1 MFESIS
7 AVMQSNPYFHAGA
20 GLYGIGAALM
30 VARTG
35 GRLGKEYIKRRFIT
49 TVEVTNR
56 DPAYQWVIEW
66 VAKHHG
72 ESYLH
77 KSIMTSNLVV
87 HANDSVSAK
96 MKYVPSPG
104 THFFMHSNR
113 FFWVKRSRQVEKTH
127 GTDVLE
133 TVLIGTLGSSW
144 KLMDSMLNDACNEAS
159 ILDKDRTIIY
169 TTTGGSKWTR
179 FQDPRVKKPLAS
191 VILPS
196 DKKPRILKDISRFLN
211 DRNWYE
217 GMGIPYRRGY
227 LLYGPP
233 GCGKSSFV
241 LGLAGELSM
250 AICILSLSNRH
261 LDDEGLMLLLNT
273 APQRSIVLLEDVDRA
288 FSNDSRVTISGLL
301 NSVDGVAAQEGRL
314 LFLTTNHINKLD
326 DALIRPGRCDVKLLF
341 PNSTSEQQQ
350 KLFLRFFPDQTDQS
364 IRFTDEISKLIKSA
378 HLPDGPSMAALQG
391 HLFSFRESSEECI
404 ASLPEF
410 IEGETLPP

>member
-1 MFESIS
+1 MFESIT
-7 AVMQSNPYFHAGA
+7 AIVQGNPYFHAGA
-20 GLYGIGAALM
+20 GLYGIGAAM
-30 VARTG
+30 MFARTG
-35 GRLGKEYIKRRFIT
+35 GRLGKEYFKRRFLT

-66 VAKHHG
+66 IAKHHG

-77 KSIMTSNLVV
+77 KSIMTSNLIV

-96 MKYVPSPG
+96 MRYVPSPG
-104 THFFMHSNR
+104 THFFIHGSR
-113 FFWVKRSRQVEKTH
+113 FYWVKRSRQIEKTH

-133 TVLIGTLGSSW
+133 TVQIGTLGSSW
-144 KLMDSMLNDACNEAS
+144 QAIDDILQQASNEAS
-159 ILDKDRTIIY
+159 ILDEHQTVIY
-169 TTTGGSKWTR
+169 TTTGSKWVR
-179 FQDPRVKKPLAS
+179 FQDPRTKKPLQS
-191 VILPS
+191 VVLPA
-196 DKKPRILKDISRFLN
+196 DKKPRILRDISRFLS
-211 DRNWYE
+211 DRSWYE

-261 LDDEGLMLLLNT
+261 LDDEGLVLLLNT

-301 NSVDGVAAQEGRL
+301 NSIDGVAAQEGRL
-314 LFLTTNHINKLD
+314 LFLTTNHIDKLD

-341 PNSTSEQQQ
+341 PNSTPYQQQ
-350 KLFLRFFPDQTDQS
+350 MLFLRFFPNQKEAS
-364 IRFTDEISKLIKSA
+364 IRFVDAIAQASRIANIK
-378 HLPDGPSMAALQG
+378 DGPSMAALQG
-391 HLFSFRESSEECI
+391 HLFSFRESADECI
-404 ASLPEF
+404 ASIPEF